1 MQAEDERRDADLPQ
15 TAEVG
20 LPQVRQ
26 GPNAETETGRRV
38 NGGCPVN
45 LHIITLLLALTLL
58 ARCVSAADDSA
69 HRYFTITV
77 LDDQTG
83 RGVPLVE
90 LTTTN
95 HIRHCTDSNGIVA
108 FYEQALMGTD
118 VYFHVKSHGYTYP
131 KDRFGYSGVSLKPVG
146 GGSAVIRVKRENI
159 AERIY
164 RVTGE
169 GIYADSLLV
178 GRPAPIRNPVINGLV
193 MGQDSVLSAVYKG
206 KVYWFWGDTNR
217 AAYPLGNFHTSGAT
231 SLLAGKGGLDPEV
244 GVDLTYF
251 VNAEGFS
258 KEMMPFDAPGPVWL
272 GGLVTLKDG
281 DRGERLFAMY
291 SNVDNHMKAQEIGLA
306 EFDDKDQLFRKIAQF
321 PLDTPIKPGGHPF
334 KVIENGIEYVYFSPV
349 TRVRADVTHL
359 KDPSTYESF
368 TCLREGSRK
377 DKIEVDRDA
386 GGKARFAWKRDT
398 AEMLPQSEASAV
410 KEGKLKSDET
420 LFHIQDAV
428 TGKPVIYH
436 GASISWNEYRKR
448 WVMIMQEAF
457 GTSFLGETWYLEAD
471 SPLGPWV
478 YARKIVT
485 HDNYSFYNPRH
496 HPMFDK
502 EDGRVIFFEGTYTS
516 GFTSNPNPTPRYDY
530 NQIMYKLDLSDPRLA
545 LPVPI
550 YAGSQDAGSR
560 FSSRTSKDARIAFF
574 APDLPGVDTVPVFQE
589 NGRLRVGS
597 KGDPGTPAFYALPA
611 DTADPPPTTTP
622 LYEFVNGK
630 RRAYTTD
637 TAWTKPGFRR
647 LEQPVCLVWKNP
659 MSVRLPLLGV
669 GG

>member
-1 MQAEDERRDADLPQ
+1 M
-15 TAEVG
+15 
-20 LPQVRQ
+20 
-26 GPNAETETGRRV
+26 
-38 NGGCPVN
+38 N
-45 LHIITLLLALTLL
+45 LRMLTLLLALTLL
-58 ARCVSAADDSA
+58 AACVSAESPI
-69 HRYFTITV
+69 HSYFTITV
-77 LDDQTG
+77 VDDQTG

-95 HIRHCTDSNGIVA
+95 HLRYCTDSNGIAA
-108 FYEQALMGTD
+108 FYEQGLMGTD
-118 VYFHVKSHGYTYP
+118 VFFHVKSHGYTYP
-131 KDRFGYSGVSLKPVG
+131 KDGFGYSGLRLKPVE
-146 GGSAVIRVKRENI
+146 GGSAVIRIKRENI

-178 GRPAPIRNPVINGLV
+178 GRPVPIRDPVINGLV

-206 KVYWFWGDTNR
+206 KVYWFWGDTTR
-217 AAYPLGNFHTSGAT
+217 AAYPLGNFRTSGAT
-231 SLLAGKGGLDPEV
+231 SLLPGKGGLDPEV

-258 KEMMPFDAPGPVWL
+258 KEMMPFDAPGPIWL
-272 GGLVTLKDG
+272 GGLLTLTDG
-281 DRGERLFAMY
+281 ARGERLFAMY
-291 SNVDNHMKAQEIGLA
+291 SNVNTTMQAQEIGLA
-306 EFDDKDQLFRKIAQF
+306 EFDDKDQLFRKIAQL

-334 KVIENGIEYVYFSPV
+334 KALDGGVEYVYFSPV
-349 TRVRADVTHL
+349 TRVRADVAHL
-359 KDPSTYESF
+359 KDPSTYEAY
-368 TCLREGSRK
+368 TCLREGSRRE
-377 DKIEVDRDA
+377 KIEIDLDST
-386 GGKARFAWKRDT
+386 GKVRFAWKPGT
-398 AEMLPQSEASAV
+398 PEMLPPDEARAV
-410 KEGKLKSDET
+410 KEGKLKAEEA

-471 SPLGPWV
+471 APIGPWV

-502 EDGRVIFFEGTYTS
+502 ENGQVIFFEGTYTS
-516 GFTSNPNPTPRYDY
+516 GFTSNQNPTPRYDY
-530 NQIMYKLDLSDPRLA
+530 NQIMYKLDLCDPRLA

-550 YAGSQDAGSR
+550 YATSQDGAAA
-560 FSSRTSKDARIAFF
+560 FRTLRTPNSALRTPQIAFF

-589 NGRLRVGS
+589 NGRLRVGIRS
-597 KGDPGTPAFYALPA
+597 DAGAPSLYALPA

-622 LYEFVNGK
+622 LYEFVRDRDG

-637 TAWTKPGFRR
+637 AAWSKPGFRR
-647 LEQPVCLVWKNP
+647 SERPVCLVWKNP
-659 MSVRLPLLGV
+659 MTVRLPPPGDALGH
-669 GG
+669 

>member
-1 MQAEDERRDADLPQ
+1 M
-15 TAEVG
+15 
-20 LPQVRQ
+20 
-26 GPNAETETGRRV
+26 
-38 NGGCPVN
+38 N
-45 LHIITLLLALTLL
+45 LRMLTLLLALTLL
-58 ARCVSAADDSA
+58 ATCVSAADNSV
-69 HRYFTITV
+69 HPYFTITI

-95 HIRHCTDSNGIVA
+95 HLRYCTDSNGIVA
-108 FYEQALMGTD
+108 FYEQGLMGTD
-118 VYFHVKSHGYTYP
+118 VFFHVKSHGYTYP
-131 KDRFGYSGVSLKPVG
+131 KDGFGYSGLGLKPVE
-146 GGSAVIRVKRENI
+146 GGSAVIRIKRENI

-178 GRPAPIRNPVINGLV
+178 GRPVPIRNPAINGLV

-206 KVYWFWGDTNR
+206 KVYWFWGDTTK
-217 AAYPLGNFHTSGAT
+217 AAYPLGNFRTSGAT
-231 SLLAGKGGLDPEV
+231 SLLPGKGGLDPEV
-244 GVDLTYF
+244 GVDLVYF

-258 KEMMPFDAPGPVWL
+258 KEMMPFDAPGPIWL
-272 GGLVTLKDG
+272 GGLVTLTDG

-291 SNVDNHMKAQEIGLA
+291 SNVNTTMQAQEIGLA

-334 KVIENGIEYVYFSPV
+334 KALDSGIEYVYFSPV
-349 TRVRADVTHL
+349 TRVRADVAHL
-359 KDPSTYESF
+359 KDPSTYEAY
-368 TCLREGSRK
+368 TCLREGSRRE
-377 DKIEVDRDA
+377 KIEIDRDSA
-386 GGKARFAWKRDT
+386 GKVRFAWKRST
-398 AEMLPQSEASAV
+398 PEMLPPDEARAV
-410 KEGKLKSDET
+410 KEEKLKSDET

-448 WVMIMQEAF
+448 WVMIMQESF

-471 SPLGPWV
+471 APIGPWV

-502 EDGRVIFFEGTYTS
+502 ENGRVIFFEGTYTS

-530 NQIMYKLDLSDPRLA
+530 NQIMYKLDLCDPRLA
-545 LPVPI
+545 LPVAV
-550 YAGSQDAGSR
+550 YGGSQDGASR
-560 FSSRTSKDARIAFF
+560 FRIADFGLRISKQVRIAFF

-589 NGRLRVGS
+589 NGRLRVGTRS
-597 KGDPGTPAFYALPA
+597 DAGAPSFYALPA
-611 DTADPPPTTTP
+611 DAADPPPTTTP
-622 LYEFVNGK
+622 LYEFVRESDG

-637 TAWTKPGFRR
+637 PAWSKQGFRR
-647 LEQPVCLVWKNP
+647 TERPVCLVWKNP
-659 MSVRLPLLGV
+659 MTIQLPPPGDALGH
-669 GG
+669 

>member
-1 MQAEDERRDADLPQ
+1 M
-15 TAEVG
+15 
-20 LPQVRQ
+20 
-26 GPNAETETGRRV
+26 
-38 NGGCPVN
+38 N
-45 LHIITLLLALTLL
+45 LRMLTLLLALTLL
-58 ARCVSAADDSA
+58 ATCVSTADNSV
-69 HRYFTITV
+69 HPYFTITV

-95 HIRHCTDSNGIVA
+95 HLRYYTDSNGIVA
-108 FYEQALMGTD
+108 FCEQGLMGTD
-118 VYFHVKSHGYTYP
+118 VFFHVKSHGYTYP
-131 KDRFGYSGVSLKPVG
+131 KDGFGYSGLSLKPVE
-146 GGSAVIRVKRENI
+146 GGSAVIRIKRENI

-178 GRPAPIRNPVINGLV
+178 GRAVPIRNPGINGLV

-206 KVYWFWGDTNR
+206 KVYWFWGDTTK
-217 AAYPLGNFHTSGAT
+217 AAYPLGNFRTSGAT
-231 SLLAGKGGLDPEV
+231 SLLPGKGGLDPEV
-244 GVDLTYF
+244 GVDLVYF

-258 KEMMPFDAPGPVWL
+258 KEMMPFDAPGPIWL

-281 DRGERLFAMY
+281 ERLFAMY
-291 SNVDNHMKAQEIGLA
+291 SNVNTTMQAQEIGLA

-334 KVIENGIEYVYFSPV
+334 KVLDSGIEYIYFSPV
-349 TRVRADVTHL
+349 TRVRADVAHL
-359 KDPSTYESF
+359 KDPSTYEAF
-368 TCLREGSRK
+368 TCLREGSRRE
-377 DKIEVDRDA
+377 KIEIDRDSA
-386 GGKARFAWKRDT
+386 GKVRFAWKPGT
-398 AEMLPQSEASAV
+398 PEMLPMDEARAV
-410 KEGKLKSDET
+410 KEEKLKSDET

-428 TGKPVIYH
+428 TGKPVIYY

-448 WVMIMQEAF
+448 WVMIMQESF

-471 SPLGPWV
+471 GPLGPWV

-502 EDGRVIFFEGTYTS
+502 ENGRVIFFEGTYTS

-530 NQIMYKLDLSDPRLA
+530 NQIMYKLDLSEPRLA

-550 YAGSQDAGSR
+550 YAGSRDAASR
-560 FSSRTSKDARIAFF
+560 FSSRTSKDGRIAFF

-597 KGDPGTPAFYALPA
+597 RSDAGAPSFYALRT
-611 DTADPPPTTTP
+611 DRADPPPTTTP
-622 LYEFVNGK
+622 LYEFVRESDG

-637 TAWTKPGFRR
+637 PAWSKPGFRR
-647 LEQPVCLVWKNP
+647 SERPVCFVWKNP
-659 MSVRLPLLGV
+659 MTVRLPRQR
-669 GG
+669 